1 MADISKITLPNSDT
15 YNLKDSSAA
24 RIDHKHHFRDF
35 EPLQYKEYTGVYSEQ
50 DNDTYGYK
58 FYGRIKPTSYKALWY
73 VRLHIVAY
81 VPNSAD
87 YYGDYIFEMNG
98 MRSTYS
104 TYSCYNAIQNTDYR
118 PIYYT
123 TLRFASNEANTNS
136 YGHLIGTYLR
146 NCANYTNA
154 SYARTIRIEV
164 LETENCE
171 FEFFDSY
178 KIYSQVPGTGSF
190 NGNNNFNHY
199 SAGLQETGDADTT
212 PNGNNYYRATTDSV
226 GIQQNS
232 FVMEGPNN
240 TIGSIATTSSTSTT
254 NKICNPNGFRV
265 GGEIMWYNSGN
276 VAANTELTQAWRGFY
291 SLWASYLDFRYSS
304 NCGTTLT
311 PNSSLYLVGTIRDNL
326 FYLDTPWWTT
336 TPPTTDDG
344 KIYILIGNTYSNY
357 QINLFQK
364 KLWMHF
370 KDGVFKEYV
379 PAHKHTASDVTGLS
393 TVATTGS
400 YNDLSNKP
408 SIPSAVTET
417 TVSGWG
423 FTKNTGTY
431 SKPSGGI
438 PKTDLAS
445 SVQTSLGK
453 ADTALQ
459 SYTETDPIFS
469 ASAAAGIKSTDITN
483 WNGKQNAITS
493 SNKLDYSLVA
503 NAPRY
508 LTDMWLPRYANG
520 TPAVFY
526 SLVDNPRANKL
537 AFIPSKNIIIEQT
550 TDGGSTWTSGGYND
564 VSKASLFAK
573 NRPSIAIPLDPT
585 THLRQANCGVRVTI
599 TGMNYDVPEGTAETQ
614 KYSYWNKDHVL
625 STERYCSM
633 NVFYFWVSSND
644 ECIGLKIET
653 ATGAASN
660 NWVTRFDSDA
670 EGWRGLTGWSGDDI
684 VTLSSGNQTFGGGT
698 NQTDR
703 NWNWRFTF
711 FSRPTEF
718 GQAMKGAT
726 SAQYIYDIRGYG
738 SSLWTSAN
746 NLMAF
751 DHLYNY
757 DINQNA
763 TFPARVTATG
773 FTGDL
778 NGTASNASKVN
789 NHTVDKDVPSN
800 AEFTDTQA
808 DWNATSGKAQI
819 LNKPTIPTAVT
830 ESTVSGWGFTKNTG
844 TYSKPSTGIPKT
856 DLASAV
862 QTSLGKADSALQ
874 SYTETDPVFSASPA
888 AGITSANITSWN
900 NKGTYSKPSGG
911 IPASDLAD
919 TYLKSYTETD
929 PVFSASAAA
938 GITSTNIS
946 TWNSKGTYSKP
957 SGGIPKTDL
966 ASAVQ
971 TSLGKADSALQSF
984 TETDPVFSASAA
996 AGITSSNITAWNN
1009 KQDAITSSNKLD
1021 YSLLSGTPTIPAATP
1036 IATTSTAGKVK
1047 PDGTTITVDSDGTIH
1062 SVGGGGGG
1070 TVVVTHAEITLSASS
1085 WSNNEQ
1091 SASIGAFNA
1100 NTTNFVVSPNG
1111 NSFESYSESMIRAIS
1126 YDSPNLKFK
1135 AKTVPSND
1143 ITVNVM
1149 IVREA

>member
-24 RIDHKHHFRDF
+24 RIEHKHHFRDF

-58 FYGRIKPTSYKALWY
+58 FYGSIKPTSYKALWY

-104 TYSCYNAIQNTDYR
+104 TYSCYNAIQNTDYK
-118 PIYYT
+118 PLYYT
-123 TLRFASNEANTNS
+123 TLRFASNEANANS

-146 NCANYTNA
+146 SCANYTNA

-190 NGNNNFNHY
+190 NGNSNFNHY
-199 SAGLQETGDADTT
+199 SAGLQETGDSDTT

-254 NKICNPNGFRV
+254 NKVCNPNGFLV

-276 VAANTELTQAWRGFY
+276 VAANTALSQAWRGFY

-379 PAHKHTASDVTGLS
+379 PAHKHTASDVTGLA

-400 YNDLSNKP
+400 YNNLS
-408 SIPSAVTET
+408 
-417 TVSGWG
+417 
-423 FTKNTGTY
+423 
-431 SKPSGGI
+431 
-438 PKTDLAS
+438 D
-445 SVQTSLGK
+445 
-453 ADTALQ
+453 
-459 SYTETDPIFS
+459 
-469 ASAAAGIKSTDITN
+469 
-483 WNGKQNAITS
+483 
-493 SNKLDYSLVA
+493 
-503 NAPRY
+503 
-508 LTDMWLPRYANG
+508 
-520 TPAVFY
+520 
-526 SLVDNPRANKL
+526 
-537 AFIPSKNIIIEQT
+537 
-550 TDGGSTWTSGGYND
+550 
-564 VSKASLFAK
+564 
-573 NRPSIAIPLDPT
+573 
-585 THLRQANCGVRVTI
+585 
-599 TGMNYDVPEGTAETQ
+599 
-614 KYSYWNKDHVL
+614 
-625 STERYCSM
+625 
-633 NVFYFWVSSND
+633 
-644 ECIGLKIET
+644 
-653 ATGAASN
+653 
-660 NWVTRFDSDA
+660 
-670 EGWRGLTGWSGDDI
+670 
-684 VTLSSGNQTFGGGT
+684 
-698 NQTDR
+698 
-703 NWNWRFTF
+703 
-711 FSRPTEF
+711 
-718 GQAMKGAT
+718 
-726 SAQYIYDIRGYG
+726 
-738 SSLWTSAN
+738 
-746 NLMAF
+746 
-751 DHLYNY
+751 
-757 DINQNA
+757 
-763 TFPARVTATG
+763 
-773 FTGDL
+773 
-778 NGTASNASKVN
+778 
-789 NHTVDKDVPSN
+789 
-800 AEFTDTQA
+800 
-808 DWNATSGKAQI
+808 
-819 LNKPTIPTAVT
+819 KPTIPTAVT

-874 SYTETDPVFSASPA
+874 SYTETDPVFSASAAAGIKSSDITAWNGKQNAITSTNKLDYSLLSGTPTIPSAVTESTVSGWGFTKNTGTYSKPSGGIPKTDLASAVQTSLGKADSALQSYTETDPVFSASPA
-888 AGITSANITSWN
+888 AGITAANITSWN

-996 AGITSSNITAWNN
+996 AGITSSNIAAWNG
-1009 KQDAITSSNKLD
+1009 KQDAITSSNKLS
-1021 YSLLSGTPTIPAATP
+1021 YSLLSGTPTIPSAVTESTVSGWGFKKISAG
-1036 IATTSTAGKVK
+1036 TSAPSTLA
-1047 PDGTTITVDSDGTIH
+1047 DGEVYL
-1062 SVGGGGGG
+1062 VY
-1070 TVVVTHAEITLSASS
+1070 E
-1085 WSNNEQ
+1085 E
-1091 SASIGAFNA
+1091 
-1100 NTTNFVVSPNG
+1100 
-1111 NSFESYSESMIRAIS
+1111 
-1126 YDSPNLKFK
+1126 
-1135 AKTVPSND
+1135 
-1143 ITVNVM
+1143 
-1149 IVREA
+1149 